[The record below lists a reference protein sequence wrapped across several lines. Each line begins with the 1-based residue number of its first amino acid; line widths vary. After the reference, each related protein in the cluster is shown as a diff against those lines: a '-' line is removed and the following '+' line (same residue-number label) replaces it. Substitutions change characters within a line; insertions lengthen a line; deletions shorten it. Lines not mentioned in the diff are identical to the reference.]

1 MYQSLVALEDCPEEV
16 GGFYNTPGC
25 IPFLKTWVSE
35 RRIPHRKWVSHRIP
49 VDDPMVKYLQKVALR
64 KGTERGRKKVKERLT
79 HYPIVGE
86 MVIFNTGQM
95 HCNFPN
101 TSNKCRLFQFI
112 RMLPATIESQNKDRY
127 APRRIM
133 AEKMYRHIDLNATVQ
148 LTPLGRKLV
157 GLDAWED
164 DGEATKEKEKET
176 EKEKE
181 DM

>member
-1 MYQSLVALEDCPEEV
+1 
-16 GGFYNTPGC
+16 
-25 IPFLKTWVSE
+25 
-35 RRIPHRKWVSHRIP
+35 
-49 VDDPMVKYLQKVALR
+49 
-64 KGTERGRKKVKERLT
+64 
-79 HYPIVGE
+79 
-86 MVIFNTGQM
+86 
-95 HCNFPN
+95 
-101 TSNKCRLFQFI
+101 
-112 RMLPATIESQNKDRY
+112 
-127 APRRIM
+127 M